1 MAWLFYVK
9 SQDKT
14 QYRWVVLFAI
24 SQQIQ
29 DKYIVWKILSNL
41 EIFTSNLLVEGG
53 GTGGWNKNYLVG
65 KNWKLNLTYQFLP
78 DLATLIWVCSNL
90 IFRILNTVCKSMCI
104 HSFTFN
110 SQFLYEL
117 KHKVCLFKS
126 MCGFFHFL
134 FCFAFIKVY
143 ILFNKKH
150 GLLDLKMS

>member
-1 MAWLFYVK
+1 MWNNKTKHNTDGLFFL
-9 SQDKT
+9 
-14 QYRWVVLFAI
+14 QYHNKFRI
-24 SQQIQ
+24 SIFFE
-29 DKYIVWKILSNL
+29 KFCLIWKFSPVIYWWK
-41 EIFTSNLLVEGG
+41 GG
-53 GTGGWNKNYLVG
+53 GTGGWNKNYLSG

-134 FCFAFIKVY
+134 FCFVFIKVY

>member
-53 GTGGWNKNYLVG
+53 GGRGVG
-65 KNWKLNLTYQFLP
+65 IRITWLGKIENLTWPTNSYQIWPHLFECVQIWSSGYWILCVKVCAFTV
-78 DLATLIWVCSNL
+78 LLLIHNSYMSWSTRFVSLKVCVAFF
-90 IFRILNTVCKSMCI
+90 IFYSVLLSLKFIFCSTKSMD
-104 HSFTFN
+104 S
-110 SQFLYEL
+110 
-117 KHKVCLFKS
+117 
-126 MCGFFHFL
+126 
-134 FCFAFIKVY
+134 
-143 ILFNKKH
+143 
-150 GLLDLKMS
+150 

>member
-1 MAWLFYVK
+1 MGNNKTKHNTDGLFFL
-9 SQDKT
+9 
-14 QYRWVVLFAI
+14 QYHNKFRVSIFFEKFCLI
-24 SQQIQ
+24 
-29 DKYIVWKILSNL
+29 WKFSPVIYWWK
-41 EIFTSNLLVEGG
+41 GG
-53 GTGGWNKNYLVG
+53 RTGGWNKNYLGG

-78 DLATLIWVCSNL
+78 DLATFIWVCSNL

-126 MCGFFHFL
+126 MCGFFYFL
-134 FCFAFIKVY
+134 FCFVFIKVY